1 MDTRP
6 FNFKAFSLFHH
17 RSTMKVGSDAI
28 LLAIWTNLE
37 NVKQV
42 LDVGCGSGII
52 SMLIASRSSAKIDAI
67 DIDDPSIAESTD
79 NFSKSPFSKRLN
91 AEHIDFNK
99 FTSVNKESYDLVISN
114 PPFFTADLLSSDI
127 RKTKAR
133 HNISL
138 NYNDLC
144 AGSYNLLKTSGRFS
158 VVIPYFKHQEF
169 IKIANENSLCLKRKL
184 LIFPK
189 RGSSPNRV
197 NMEFSKTNSSSIVN
211 EYFII
216 REENNNFTAQYHE
229 WLTDYY
235 LSIPKY

>member
-6 FNFKAFSLFHH
+6 FSFKAFSLFHH

-28 LLAIWTNLE
+28 LLGIWTKLE
-37 NVKQV
+37 NVKNV

-52 SMLIASRSSAKIDAI
+52 SLLIASRSSAKIDAI
-67 DIDDPSIAESTD
+67 DIDDHSVAESIE
-79 NFSKSPFSKRLN
+79 NFSKSPFSARLK
-91 AEHIDFNK
+91 AENIDFKN
-99 FTSVNKESYDLVISN
+99 FISVSEQNYDLIVSN
-114 PPFFTADLLSSDI
+114 PPFFTNDLLSPEI

-133 HNISL
+133 HSVSL
-138 NYNDLC
+138 NYNELC
-144 AGSYNLLKTSGRFS
+144 AVSKKLLKENGRLS
-158 VVIPYFKHQEF
+158 VVIPYFKHEEF
-169 IKIANENSLCLKRKL
+169 INVARENSLYLNRKL

-197 NMEFSKTNSSSIVN
+197 NMEFSKTNMSGIVT

-229 WLTDYY
+229 WLNDYY
-235 LSIPKY
+235 LSIPKH